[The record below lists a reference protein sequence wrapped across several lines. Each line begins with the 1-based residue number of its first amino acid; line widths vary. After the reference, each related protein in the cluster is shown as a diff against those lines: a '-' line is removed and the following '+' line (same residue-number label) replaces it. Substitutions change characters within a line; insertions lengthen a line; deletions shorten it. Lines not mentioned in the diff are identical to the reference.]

1 MDETPQTTNSPDL
14 SVADKLEPKTELWS
28 DIGFTQH
35 LAVIAVLGAVLVLA
49 FANTLHNTGFAL
61 DNKFIILE
69 DPRLRDNKPENIQ
82 QIFQQDYWWPKAV
95 SGLYRPLTTLSY
107 MVNYKVLGNKENSAG
122 YHWVNFFIHWAN
134 AILVYLGVLVL
145 MEKLWP
151 AMFTAILFAAHPVVT
166 ESVTNI
172 VGRADLFATLS
183 VLLSFLLYAK
193 SGTVSVER
201 KPSLVNWLVA
211 LVVTG
216 AFAGFLVLHRVQP
229 TLLPATF
236 RSPVWA
242 VLAIGGLAASALTIC
257 SMHGGFRSTFWLMLM
272 LVVTSIGMFCKETA
286 VVVLGVIGL
295 YDFTYRLERKHANWF
310 VNVAQ
315 NFWSFLWR
323 GYIALVPALLTL
335 WYVRSW
341 VFGQLRP
348 PELPFVDNPLVG
360 ADFWTARLTALK
372 VIGEYFALLVWP
384 QTLSCDYSYNQIPLV
399 TWQFSSWEDIKALL
413 AIAAIVIILLVA
425 FRNLFRNRAVFF
437 FIFFFFGTLLPT
449 SNLFPKLGEPI
460 LQKESWVIG
469 SIMAERF
476 LYLPSIGFAGCIV
489 IAVYAICRR
498 IIPQLDI
505 SAWAQRIWLQVVAR
519 TALSLIA
526 VGFGG
531 RAFIRNYDWEDDVRL
546 WQKAVQACPDSF
558 KTHKSL
564 AYALYEKET
573 AEYKN
578 IDRIIQEGERAVEI
592 TDRTQ
597 IVFLHLGAY
606 YRIKGD
612 LLAQKAADGT
622 LIPSAAS
629 IPWYQKSAQT
639 LARAV
644 PLDVEFNDDN
654 RRKELKRGRKP
665 EEIPDIGNHEIY
677 WNLGLSHMR
686 LNNHDEALRAYFYM
700 QHLSPTNPDGYL
712 SIASVYITTGRNEEA
727 AVTLLEALLL
737 DSNRQEALR
746 LLVEIYRQ
754 IDKDGCA
761 VIFSPS
767 HPVPQLNAD
776 CALVKTHI
784 CRAYA
789 GLSTIFAQAKQ
800 PALAASTRDN
810 ALKNYKCPPELFE
823 QAAAAPRPLPATPAP
838 SPSPVNR

>member
-1 MDETPQTTNSPDL
+1 MEAQ
-14 SVADKLEPKTELWS
+14 APKTKLWPE
-28 DIGFTQH
+28 IGFAAH
-35 LAVIAVLGAVLVLA
+35 LGVMAVLGAVLVLA

-69 DPRLRDNKPENIQ
+69 DPRLRDNKSENIK

-107 MVNYKVLGNKENSAG
+107 MINYKALDNKESSTG

-134 AILVYLGVLVL
+134 AILVYFAVLVL

-151 AMFTAILFAAHPVVT
+151 AMFVAILFSVHPIVT

-172 VGRADLFATLS
+172 VGRADLFATLA
-183 VLLSFLLYAK
+183 VLLSFLLYVK
-193 SGTVSVER
+193 SGTVSDER
-201 KPSLVNWLVA
+201 TPSRLGWLGA
-211 LVVTG
+211 LLVTG
-216 AFAGFLVLHRVQP
+216 AFTAFVVVHRVQP
-229 TLLPATF
+229 TLLPAMF
-236 RSPVWA
+236 RTPGWA
-242 VLAIGGLAASALTIC
+242 VLAITGTAASTLTIC
-257 SMHGGFRSTFWLMLM
+257 SMHGGLRSVLWLLLML
-272 LVVTSIGMFCKETA
+272 LVTSIGVFCKESA

-295 YDFTYRLERKHANWF
+295 YDFTYRMQRKHANWL
-310 VNVAQ
+310 VNVEA
-315 NFWSFLWR
+315 NFWSLFWR
-323 GYIALVPALLTL
+323 GYIAFLPALLAL

-372 VIGEYFALLVWP
+372 VIGEYFVLLLWP
-384 QTLSCDYSYNQIPLV
+384 QTLSCDYSFNQIPLA
-399 TWQFSSWEDIKALL
+399 TWQFTSWEDIKALL
-413 AIAAIVIILLVA
+413 AIAAIVGILVVA
-425 FRNLFRNRAVFF
+425 FRNLSRNRAIFF
-437 FIFFFFGTLLPT
+437 FVFFFFGTLLPT
-449 SNLFPKLGEPI
+449 SNLFPKLGEPFF
-460 LQKESWVIG
+460 QKESWVIG

-489 IAVYAICRR
+489 IAIYAICRR

-526 VGFGG
+526 VGFGV
-531 RAFIRNYDWEDDVRL
+531 RTFIRNYDWEDDVRL
-546 WQKAVQACPDSF
+546 WQQAVQACPDSF

-564 AYALYEKET
+564 AYALYEKESSD
-573 AEYKN
+573 YKN
-578 IDRIIQEGERAVEI
+578 IDRIIIEGEKAVEI

-612 LLAQKAADGT
+612 LLAQKGADGT
-622 LIPSAAS
+622 LIPSPAS
-629 IPWYQKSAQT
+629 VPWYQKSAAT

-644 PLDVEFNDDN
+644 PLDVDFNDDN
-654 RRKELKRGRKP
+654 RRKELKRGRKL

-686 LNNHDEALRAYFYM
+686 LGNHDEALRAYYYM

-712 SIASVYITTGRNEEA
+712 SIASVYITTGKNEDA

-776 CALVKTHI
+776 CALVKSHI

-789 GLSTIFAQAKQ
+789 GLSQIFTQAKQ

-810 ALKNYKCPPELFE
+810 AIKNYKCPPELFDVL
-823 QAAAAPRPLPATPAP
+823 AAPLILPTTNTPPPAATQ
-838 SPSPVNR
+838 SIINR